1 MQPAMKHPTF
11 LAYLTLI
18 TLLMTAAGCSDP
30 QRNIAGNYTFKTEC
44 MGVELDGSV
53 TVKAWGNGR
62 YRFTDAVDQ
71 AKKNAI
77 RDVLFSGITEGR
89 QDCNPRPVLG
99 EVNAQLQHE
108 EYFNRF
114 FADRGEYREFVN
126 AKDERLERRIHREK
140 KKARESVTFGVILR
154 VKRQELIDKMKH
166 DRILK

>member
-1 MQPAMKHPTF
+1 MRQHIF
-11 LAYLTLI
+11 LLTVL
-18 TLLMTAAGCSDP
+18 TGATMLLVCGCSNP
-30 QRNIAGNYTFKTEC
+30 QRNIAGNYTYKTEC

-62 YRFTDAVDQ
+62 YRFFDAVEQ

-99 EVNAQLQHE
+99 EVNAQLRHE

-114 FADRGEYREFVN
+114 FADGGEYRQFVN
-126 AKDERLERRIHREK
+126 TKDERYERKIFRERK
-140 KKARESVTFGVILR
+140 RARESVTYGIMLR
-154 VKRQELIDKMKH
+154 VLRQDLIDKMRR
-166 DRILK
+166 DGILR